1 MSKLGTKDG
10 FAAQKTV
17 FEASD
22 QVTYVEGEDLKKLKA
37 TLLEMLQD
45 WMRVCDKYQLN
56 YTLSGGSVLGTIRHQ
71 GFIPWDDDI
80 DINMPRRDFNRLK
93 EIFSKEMG
101 DKYRLLAPELTKG
114 HGNSAS
120 RFVKKDTVYRTF
132 SDIAEPKE
140 HCGICIDIFVLENTP
155 NNAFLRNLHGYLCLA
170 VGYLLS
176 CRKVYDYLPKLLE
189 VQDSP
194 EVRAAFG
201 KKYKIG
207 RFFAFLPLDTVTRWT
222 YQVYSAC
229 KNDQSKYVTIPSGR
243 KHYFGEMDT
252 RENMCESQTGTFE
265 GMTVKIPK
273 GIESYMTR
281 LYGPDYMTPPPVA
294 KREKHPLFEFDL
306 GEH

>member
-93 EIFSKEMG
+93 EIFAKEMG

-132 SDIAEPKE
+132 SDIAEPKD
-140 HCGICIDIFVLENTP
+140 HCGICIYIFGLENTP

-207 RFFAFLPLDTVTRWT
+207 HFFAFLPLDTVTRWT
-222 YQVYSAC
+222 YHVYSAC
-229 KNDQSKYVTIPSGR
+229 KNDRSKYVTIPSGR